1 MRQHRPTLNLE
12 REEIEKAIRLCHS
25 CSKKAYLTFNS
36 LLGCSEIEKAREEL
50 KFFSSLSP
58 DAFIVQDL
66 ATIDMLRGMGSP
78 IPVHASTMINV
89 HNSATAKIL
98 GGLGVT
104 RFITSRDISLSEV
117 KRMWQE
123 TGLEME
129 YFIHGDMC
137 VAESGQCYQS
147 TVTFGESSNRG
158 RCMKPC
164 RWRYT
169 LLYGEPATCK
179 IIMRDAMLLAKKDMC
194 LFGHLKE
201 VLESGIVSLK
211 IEGRARAPE
220 FLGKLVAIYRSEL
233 DRVLGKRP
241 TGREPTPE
249 PDRREIESMQIREFS
264 TCAAFGKPGLTGVD
278 PSGSRE
284 PRIFSVAKNEQ
295 GLPPLISD
303 PIAPTRTPILIASVG
318 NTSQAICALEAN
330 ADVVCVTP
338 TIFEELMKQKKVN
351 GLDRIRITTPRVLT
365 DRESRQWL
373 EEFVALRASP
383 QTGLEIMNLGLL
395 QPLAD
400 LGYSKFYGGFSLN
413 LLNHVAAQLLAK
425 LGFTA
430 VTVSFES
437 SLDNLRSLIA
447 HSPIDVYVPAH
458 GLIPGMLADYCL
470 AHEIKGCQ
478 GPQQCH
484 LENANW
490 VLQDTSGGM
499 HTLYREEGCRV
510 AISTASD
517 LCILPW
523 LVDFIR
529 AGVKG
534 LRLGLEHYTPPQV
547 KEIISIY
554 RKNLNALCLGQTVTR
569 EELEKDLEKLASCS
583 CRPLGIG
590 AFKRGCFGISEE
602 GRQLEKILVGA
613 TAHS

>member
-1 MRQHRPTLNLE
+1 
-12 REEIEKAIRLCHS
+12 
-25 CSKKAYLTFNS
+25 
-36 LLGCSEIEKAREEL
+36 
-50 KFFSSLSP
+50 
-58 DAFIVQDL
+58 L
-66 ATIDMLRGMGSP
+66 ANIP
-78 IPVHASTMINV
+78 ITNA
-89 HNSATAKIL
+89 
-98 GGLGVT
+98 
-104 RFITSRDISLSEV
+104 
-117 KRMWQE
+117 
-123 TGLEME
+123 
-129 YFIHGDMC
+129 
-137 VAESGQCYQS
+137 
-147 TVTFGESSNRG
+147 
-158 RCMKPC
+158 
-164 RWRYT
+164 
-169 LLYGEPATCK
+169 
-179 IIMRDAMLLAKKDMC
+179 
-194 LFGHLKE
+194 
-201 VLESGIVSLK
+201 
-211 IEGRARAPE
+211 
-220 FLGKLVAIYRSEL
+220 
-233 DRVLGKRP
+233 
-241 TGREPTPE
+241 
-249 PDRREIESMQIREFS
+249 
-264 TCAAFGKPGLTGVD
+264 
-278 PSGSRE
+278 
-284 PRIFSVAKNEQ
+284 
-295 GLPPLISD
+295 
-303 PIAPTRTPILIASVG
+303 PILIASVD
-318 NTSQAICALEAN
+318 NTSQAICALEAD
-330 ADVVCVTP
+330 ADVVYVKPAT
-338 TIFEELMKQKKVN
+338 FANVRKQKKIN

-365 DRESRQWL
+365 DKESQQWL
-373 EEFVALRASP
+373 QELAILKASP